1 MRIQAINSLS
11 NFNALRQNKSVL
23 PQVNLQ
29 NNNLSGDSVNISDI
43 GKRLSLHRTQAS
55 QKADETVKLDSTA
68 QRVDKEMKKAVDI
81 LEKMKDLAAL
91 AQDKSL
97 SDSDRIEIQTELADL
112 DDNLYMLPINLV
124 TEKYNSRD
132 ISGEGSSIL
141 ERMRERIMNG
151 EDWNVREA
159 YKLEEIEFTVD
170 ETGTKILEKTEG
182 SFVIVGDEKH
192 VMTEG
197 TDGKIIDTGR
207 NVPTVKERLEA
218 MSQYVVMDSDSAEKT
233 EALIQS
239 QIDKIRKYREELPE
253 KMQALQDHDDYKDE
267 MITDG
272 YLLLWNMTRPG
283 GLDSPSLNAPNMPN
297 LYFRD
302 GEVFNT
308 SRISRSIIV
317 PEDEFSTSRT

>member
-1 MRIQAINSLS
+1 MRQS
-11 NFNALRQNKSVL
+11 NLT
-23 PQVNLQ
+23 LQ
-29 NNNLSGDSVNISDI
+29 
-43 GKRLSLHRTQAS
+43 HR
-55 QKADETVKLDSTA
+55 
-68 QRVDKEMKKAVDI
+68 
-81 LEKMKDLAAL
+81 
-91 AQDKSL
+91 
-97 SDSDRIEIQTELADL
+97 
-112 DDNLYMLPINLV
+112 LPINLV

-151 EDWNVREA
+151 ENWNVREA
-159 YKLEEIEFTVD
+159 YRPGEIKFTVD

-182 SFVIVGDEKH
+182 SFVVVGDDKH

-197 TDGKIIDTGR
+197 DDGKIIDPCK

-239 QIDKIRKYREELPE
+239 HIDKIRKYREELPE
-253 KMQALQDHDDYKDE
+253 KMQAWQEHDDYKDE

-272 YLLLWNMTRPG
+272 YLFLWNMTRPG
-283 GLDSPSLNAPNMPN
+283 GLDNPSLNAPNMPN

-308 SRISRSIIV
+308 SRISSFIV
-317 PEDEFSTSRT
+317 TEDEAGA